1 MIIITSISNSSSRS
15 RSSILLVFWYLV
27 FNILFWDLF
36 ACCLWPGGQLHSST
50 LLVFIYIS
58 GVYREIQWATFC
70 WKVHFLRDLKQNSS
84 SIRSLLLPNVGMYKN
99 HHALHSRAIQ
109 TMRGHRGCQ
118 GLPGCGKKSRPG
130 SARRTVKLTT
140 SLLGTQWL
148 AWTAVVIHHT
158 GHPPCE
164 TQNLAIGNRLW
175 LNGLTGR

>member
-1 MIIITSISNSSSRS
+1 MKKKSRNSVMLFKFSVLYSLEKLFFPHAAIYNSNIIILSRFLGLSESVELPVFKTMIIITSISNSSSRS

-84 SIRSLLLPNVGMYKN
+84 SIRSLLLPNVGM
-99 HHALHSRAIQ
+99 
-109 TMRGHRGCQ
+109 
-118 GLPGCGKKSRPG
+118 
-130 SARRTVKLTT
+130 
-140 SLLGTQWL
+140 
-148 AWTAVVIHHT
+148 
-158 GHPPCE
+158 
-164 TQNLAIGNRLW
+164 
-175 LNGLTGR
+175 